1 MPSLLPSFTPMTLAL
16 SALDSWLVGIVA
28 FATLLAI
35 GHLAARWGKHT
46 GPQSPPAKPKSR
58 PKRVTPAAA
67 APAGAEGGDLLQRRA
82 WASERVVHWW
92 VVANRAHNAT
102 LDDVPTVQF
111 SPRLRH
117 ALGWADSRRNLIK
130 ISDWHLMDKP
140 QRVAD
145 ETVAHEVAHIFAD
158 RHYGK
163 PCRHGKLWKKTML
176 AMGQKPDVTF
186 KDTPEDGPEE
196 ESQGAVATPSAAAP

>member
-1 MPSLLPSFTPMTLAL
+1 ASPSA
-16 SALDSWLVGIVA
+16 AVA
-28 FATLLAI
+28 
-35 GHLAARWGKHT
+35 
-46 GPQSPPAKPKSR
+46 
-58 PKRVTPAAA
+58 
-67 APAGAEGGDLLQRRA
+67 GGDLLERRA
-82 WASERVVHWW
+82 WASERVLHWW

-130 ISDWHLMDKP
+130 ISDWHLMDKS
-140 QRVAD
+140 QRIAD

-163 PCRHGKLWKKTML
+163 PCRHGKLWKKTMI

-186 KDTPEDGPEE
+186 RDTPEDAPDEE
-196 ESQGAVATPSAAAP
+196 APATSLAPSAAAS

>member
-1 MPSLLPSFTPMTLAL
+1 MPTLLLLSPMTVALAT
-16 SALDSWLVGIVA
+16 LDAWLTGVVA

-35 GHLAARWGKHT
+35 GHLAARWSKHT
-46 GPQSPPAKPKSR
+46 RPPRPPAKPKSR
-58 PKRVTPAAA
+58 PKGVPPVASST
-67 APAGAEGGDLLQRRA
+67 AEGGDLLQRRA

-92 VVANRAHNAT
+92 VVANRTHNAT

-163 PCRHGKLWKKTML
+163 PCRHGKLWKKTMI

-186 KDTPEDGPEE
+186 RDTPEDAPDEE
-196 ESQGAVATPSAAAP
+196 APATPLAPSAAAS

>member
-1 MPSLLPSFTPMTLAL
+1 MNLAFSTLDTWLLGA
-16 SALDSWLVGIVA
+16 VGV
-28 FATLLAI
+28 ATLLAI
-35 GHLAARWGKHT
+35 GHLAARWSTHTKGKK
-46 GPQSPPAKPKSR
+46 GPSKPKSSKPR
-58 PKRVTPAAA
+58 PSKPKAPVHVAGTNT
-67 APAGAEGGDLLQRRA
+67 APAGDAPLAERRA
-82 WASERVVHWW
+82 WACERVVHWW
-92 VVANRAHNAT
+92 VVANRAHNAAI
-102 LDDVPTVQF
+102 DDAPTVQF
-111 SPRLRH
+111 SPRLKH

-140 QRVAD
+140 MSVAD

-186 KDTPEDGPEE
+186 KDTPQDAPEAE
-196 ESQGAVATPSAAAP
+196 ASAA